1 VDVEGLRRFRVA
13 LRELDPREADGLGP
27 PATDEEIEE
36 LSAALAPWRLPHE
49 VEALYRWANGASTT
63 AFAGRCFLTTTELL
77 EARKFRSD
85 MGFGSLAWLPLFRD
99 ASGACLIVEAEHTG
113 EREPYV
119 WLLQKDVGPTFSY
132 ASLTTFFDTLTAV
145 LTEGYL
151 QVEEFANGARAV
163 NPVDPGTLDER
174 VRLLNPPPAGLDP
187 TRAFFPEMGWPESW
201 LAGLGLNKKEL
212 TPRGTSSMPFD
223 ELVDSA
229 RDAQVSA
236 TITGTVVRAQHT
248 APWAT
253 FTVSDG
259 RADIRVQIP
268 AELVALQLFPKVR
281 VEVDVVLGPE
291 IDDAVPV
298 RGDKFPGHPAR
309 GTAIRWYPSTGR

>member
-1 VDVEGLRRFRVA
+1 VDVEVLRRFRVA

-27 PATDEEIEE
+27 PATDEEIEQ
-36 LSAALAPWRLPHE
+36 LSDELAPWRLPHE

-63 AFAGRCFLTTTELL
+63 AFAGRCYLTTTELI
-77 EARKFRSD
+77 EEREFRSD

-113 EREPYV
+113 EREPHV

-163 NPVDPGTLDER
+163 NPVDPGALAER
-174 VRLLNPPPAGLDP
+174 VRLLNPPPTGLDP

-201 LAGLGLNKKEL
+201 LAGLGLDKQAL
-212 TPRGTSSMPFD
+212 TPRGTPSTPFD
-223 ELVDSA
+223 ELVA
-229 RDAQVSA
+229 AAHKAQVSA
-236 TITGTVVRAQHT
+236 TITGTVVRAQQT
-248 APWAT
+248 APWTT

-259 RADIRVQIP
+259 RADIRVQIA
-268 AELVALQLFPKVR
+268 AELVALQFSPQVR
-281 VEVDVVLGPE
+281 VEVDVVLGPG
-291 IDDAVPV
+291 ILDAVPV
-298 RGDKFPGHPAR
+298 RTDKFPGHPAR
-309 GTAIRWYPSTGR
+309 GIAIRWYPSSWR